1 MMNNSTVQLLDLP
14 DEMLIQILN
23 KLNNVDVLYSVLGVN
38 KRLNRLACD
47 PIFTNY
53 LDLTTK
59 ISKYDERCS
68 MSNVRLD
75 QFCSFIL
82 LKIHHNIE
90 CLVLESSSME
100 RILLT
105 CDYPKLNKLIL
116 YSIKPEL
123 FLNYLSNDS
132 SIAFIFKQIT
142 HLEVITIEYGNTNSQ
157 FNLNMNAYECLFSV
171 CQRLTHLNINA
182 KCYRRQQCAF
192 PSANCSSSILIEL
205 DVNVD
210 TIDDCLRLLDGRF
223 NQMKSF
229 IVKIDSI
236 DAPLLNIDNKIN
248 LLNLTTFF
256 LSCSQPT
263 EAYDEVIL
271 PLLRRMTNMEK
282 LTLVLFVEN
291 RPDFID
297 GAHLYK
303 EILVYM
309 PRRIHF
315 MFNIITINDRVDIS
329 YWLKE
334 DDIQTRY
341 IIDDGEPYIYCC
353 IDYFT
358 NGIGRCR
365 ISTLPCIQSHH

>member
-123 FLNYLSNDS
+123 FLNYLSS
-132 SIAFIFKQIT
+132 KKF
-142 HLEVITIEYGNTNSQ
+142 
-157 FNLNMNAYECLFSV
+157 
-171 CQRLTHLNINA
+171 
-182 KCYRRQQCAF
+182 
-192 PSANCSSSILIEL
+192 
-205 DVNVD
+205 
-210 TIDDCLRLLDGRF
+210 DDDKR
-223 NQMKSF
+223 
-229 IVKIDSI
+229 
-236 DAPLLNIDNKIN
+236 
-248 LLNLTTFF
+248 
-256 LSCSQPT
+256 
-263 EAYDEVIL
+263 E
-271 PLLRRMTNMEK
+271 
-282 LTLVLFVEN
+282 
-291 RPDFID
+291 
-297 GAHLYK
+297 
-303 EILVYM
+303 
-309 PRRIHF
+309 RI
-315 MFNIITINDRVDIS
+315 
-329 YWLKE
+329 
-334 DDIQTRY
+334 
-341 IIDDGEPYIYCC
+341 
-353 IDYFT
+353 
-358 NGIGRCR
+358 
-365 ISTLPCIQSHH
+365 